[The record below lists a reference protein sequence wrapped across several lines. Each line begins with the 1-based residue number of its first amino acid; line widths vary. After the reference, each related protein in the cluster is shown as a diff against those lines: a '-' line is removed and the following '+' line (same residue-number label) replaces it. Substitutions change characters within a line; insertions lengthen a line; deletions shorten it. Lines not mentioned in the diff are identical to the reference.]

1 MKKDVTHKNPT
12 ESDVARLA
20 GVSQSAVSRAFTPG
34 ASIAEKTRE
43 KVLKA
48 AEEVGYHPNLLARS
62 LVTNRSNI
70 IALAISYLENPFYAQ
85 VVREL
90 SRQLRESD
98 RHILLFSAPDGNQP
112 DPDLEKVLR
121 YQVDALI
128 MTGTKAS
135 PELKDQCRK
144 AGVPIVQI
152 NRKSDLAGISTV
164 CGEDFEAGQMI
175 AQHLLDGGH
184 KRYAYIGG
192 TEGSNTS
199 RIREEGFRDQ
209 LKKAGIKDVQV
220 RFGSNKFEAAAVA
233 VRELLTGKTP
243 PDAIFCASDYMAF
256 AAMDVARN
264 EFGLKVPE
272 DISVVGFNDVPDA
285 SHAAYNLTTYSQ
297 PANTLVEEAVKLVD
311 DMIANPKKRA
321 QRREVPGELI
331 IRSSSRHKAG

>member
-1 MKKDVTHKNPT
+1 MKKDTSRKTIT
-12 ESDVARLA
+12 ESDVAKHA

-34 ASIAEKTRE
+34 ASISPKTRE
-43 KVLKA
+43 KVIKA
-48 AEEVGYHPNLLARS
+48 AEELGYHPNLLARS

-90 SRQLRESD
+90 SQKLRESD

-128 MTGTKAS
+128 LTGTKAS
-135 PELKDQCRK
+135 PDLKDQCRK

-152 NRKSDLAGISTV
+152 NRKSDLSGISTV
-164 CGEDFEAGQMI
+164 CGEDFEAGQII

-184 KRYAYIGG
+184 KRFAYIGG

-199 RIREEGFRDQ
+199 RIREEGFRDA
-209 LKKAGIKDVQV
+209 LAKAGIKDVMV
-220 RFGSNKFEAAAVA
+220 RYGANKFEAAAIA
-233 VRELLTGKTP
+233 VRELLDSKMP

-264 EFGLKVPE
+264 EYGLKVPE
-272 DISVVGFNDVPDA
+272 DVSVVGFNDVPDA

-297 PANTLVEEAVKLVD
+297 PAGALVDEAVKLVD
-311 DMIANPKKRA
+311 ELIENPSKRA

-331 IRSSSRHKAG
+331 IRTSSRQKAA

>member
-1 MKKDVTHKNPT
+1 MKKDSTRRSPT
-12 ESDVARLA
+12 ESDVAKLA

-34 ASIAEKTRE
+34 ASISPKTRD

-70 IALAISYLENPFYAQ
+70 IALAISYLENPFYAE

-90 SRQLRESD
+90 SQKLRETD

-121 YQVDALI
+121 YQVDAVIL
-128 MTGTKAS
+128 TGTKAS

-144 AGVPIVQI
+144 SGVPIVQI
-152 NRKSDLAGISTV
+152 NRKSDLSGISTV
-164 CGEDFEAGQMI
+164 CGEDFEAGQII

-184 KRYAYIGG
+184 KRFVYIGG

-199 RIREEGFRDQ
+199 RIREQGFRDQ
-209 LKKAGIKDVQV
+209 LEKAGVTDIQV
-220 RFGSNKFEAAAVA
+220 RYGANKFEAAAVA
-233 VRELLTGKTP
+233 VRELLGSKTP

-297 PANTLVEEAVKLVD
+297 PANALVDEAVKLID
-311 DMIANPKKRA
+311 DMIANPTKRA
-321 QRREVPGELI
+321 QRREVPGKLI
-331 IRSSSRHKAG
+331 IRTSSRQKPA

>member
-1 MKKDVTHKNPT
+1 MKKDSIRRSPT
-12 ESDVARLA
+12 ESDVAKLA
-20 GVSQSAVSRAFTPG
+20 GVSQSAVSRAFTEG
-34 ASIAEKTRE
+34 ASISPKTRD

-90 SRQLRESD
+90 SQKLRESD

-128 MTGTKAS
+128 LTGTKAS

-144 AGVPIVQI
+144 SGVPIVQI

-184 KRYAYIGG
+184 KQFAYIGG

-209 LKKAGIKDVQV
+209 LKKAGVKDVQV
-220 RFGSNKFEAAAVA
+220 RFGANKFEAAAVA
-233 VRELLTGKTP
+233 VRELLNGKNP

-264 EFGLKVPE
+264 EFGLKIPE
-272 DISVVGFNDVPDA
+272 DVSVVGFNDVPDA

-297 PANTLVEEAVKLVD
+297 PANALVEEAVKLID
-311 DMIANPKKRA
+311 DMIANPTKRA

-331 IRSSSRHKAG
+331 IRSSSRQKAA

>member
-1 MKKDVTHKNPT
+1 MKKDPTRKSPT
-12 ESDVARLA
+12 ESDVAKLA

-34 ASIAEKTRE
+34 ASISPKTRD

-70 IALAISYLENPFYAQ
+70 IALAISYLENPFYAE

-90 SRQLRESD
+90 SQKLRETD

-121 YQVDALI
+121 YQVDAVIL
-128 MTGTKAS
+128 TGTKAS

-152 NRKSDLAGISTV
+152 NRKSDLTGISTV
-164 CGEDFEAGQMI
+164 CGEDFEAGQII

-184 KRYAYIGG
+184 KHFAYIGG

-199 RIREEGFRDQ
+199 LVREEGFRDQ
-209 LKKAGIKDVQV
+209 LKKAGVKDIQV
-220 RFGSNKFEAAAVA
+220 RYGANKFEAAAVA
-233 VRELLTGKTP
+233 VRELLGGKTP

-272 DISVVGFNDVPDA
+272 DVSVVGFNDVPDA

-297 PANTLVEEAVKLVD
+297 PANALVDEAVKLID
-311 DMIANPKKRA
+311 DLIDNPTKRA

-331 IRSSSRHKAG
+331 IRTSSRQKPA